1 MARLP
6 RVFQKLF
13 ATSADVADCGQ
24 FGSLKAGTK
33 VNTKDPSTIQAL
45 AAFLTGWKDAVISG
59 AVPSM
64 EEVNSLFLLIFYQ
77 LCYVLENGI
86 PEYDAS
92 TTYYIGSIVMVSG
105 TPYTSL
111 QDNNTGNSPASSP
124 SYWQMGIQGSM
135 PAGMVMDYAGNTV
148 PSGWLLCDGSAI
160 SRTTYARLFAAIGT
174 TWGSGDGST
183 TFNLPPGGIVTVG
196 YKSSDS
202 DFNAVGKQGGAKT
215 HTLTDAEIPL
225 LNLYVTDPGPIG
237 TAGDWVK
244 LEHSLARNTKDLVNV
259 GTSGQAH
266 NNLQPYG
273 VVKKIISY

>member
-1 MARLP
+1 
-6 RVFQKLF
+6 
-13 ATSADVADCGQ
+13 
-24 FGSLKAGTK
+24 
-33 VNTKDPSTIQAL
+33 
-45 AAFLTGWKDAVISG
+45 
-59 AVPSM
+59 
-64 EEVNSLFLLIFYQ
+64 
-77 LCYVLENGI
+77 
-86 PEYDAS
+86 
-92 TTYYIGSIVMVSG
+92 MVSG

-196 YKSSDS
+196 YKSTDS

-225 LNLYVTDPGPIG
+225 LNLYVTDPGPTG
-237 TAGDWVK
+237 TEGDWVK
-244 LEHSLARNTKDLVNV
+244 LEHSLARNTEDLVNV
-259 GTSGQAH
+259 GTSGQPH